1 MDFDSIESLR
11 AVEADC
17 IRRFQ
22 AKIRTLRA
30 ENPGLSASILRAKA
44 ASMLPHTM
52 DKYLAACSR
61 LTYAGQAPVQWG

>member
-11 AVEADC
+11 ATEADC

-22 AKIRTLRA
+22 AKMRTLRA

-44 ASMLPHTM
+44 ASLLPQTM
-52 DKYLAACSR
+52 ERYLSACSR
-61 LTYAGQAPVQWG
+61 LTYTGQAPVTWK